1 MASRRR
7 FTKEFKQEAVRLVL
21 EKRVTMSQ
29 VARGRRGDGC
39 VGLSGAEARHIGR
52 PELSHDHRHTAGV
65 AHRVTH
71 GPCRDRG
78 AMSAFTTR
86 CSTSVTCGVM
96 CV

>member
-21 EKRVTMSQ
+21 EQRVTMSQ

-39 VGLSGAEARHIGR
+39 VGLSGAMR
-52 PELSHDHRHTAGV
+52 
-65 AHRVTH
+65 
-71 GPCRDRG
+71 
-78 AMSAFTTR
+78 AFTTR